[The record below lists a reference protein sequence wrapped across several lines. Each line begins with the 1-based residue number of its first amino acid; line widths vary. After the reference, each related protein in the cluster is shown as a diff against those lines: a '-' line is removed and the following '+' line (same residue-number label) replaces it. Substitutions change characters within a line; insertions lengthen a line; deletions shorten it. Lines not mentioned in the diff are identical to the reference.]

1 MFNNDKRTY
10 SPLVW
15 TNEYFIKYLNVVL
28 NQETSSVAGIGNVFD
43 RFVHVGSIYKDKS
56 TGRLPEPEEGVED

>member
-1 MFNNDKRTY
+1 MFNNDKR
-10 SPLVW
+10 